1 MDNAANTPP
10 IKTNVIET
18 GSGAT
23 VENIEDLD
31 HDLDHDSKSASY
43 LLKEAQELLSSPE
56 NIEDLDHVSKSA
68 SYLCKEA
75 QEFLLS
81 LHQLATHSKNIPA
94 IPTIMAIAKEV
105 NAKRLLISLFK
116 HWQSDEEA
124 LAASCNAI
132 LLAIHSRS
140 ILLLSFFVAAGLRLD
155 IGGVVRATIN
165 DAFSQFITV
174 DSAVDLCDRLLMY
187 SQGQTHAQ
195 RKIFSQ
201 ICDLIKHP
209 ELLSKARSLLNEAG
223 IPLPIIDCDNDDN
236 IPIPGSKQ
244 ATIRNID
251 IYKFVEF
258 DARTE
263 AAKRMSLNWTIRK
276 GRDANEQAAIDERRI
291 TRLEKSKAEY
301 AKAEAKNG
309 DIFDDLLL
317 WAGRIASY
325 QQFEEQIGESLKKS
339 FDNVQHFIQSK
350 DAIIDKFEKIG
361 DQNNISVDITHF
373 EAAIHQAGIKAFG
386 EEFRTQL
393 WRDNSDYE
401 TNGLGSVVADRK
413 EVMDINNPTVE
424 KAAAIFPKLNS
435 YHFILIKKSAR
446 ARRL

>member
-1 MDNAANTPP
+1 MKADKLLLKINMDNTANTPP

-23 VENIEDLD
+23 VENIKDLD

-43 LLKEAQELLSSPE
+43 LRKEAQELLSSPE

-81 LHQLATHSKNIPA
+81 LHQLATHSRSVPA
-94 IPTIMAIAKEV
+94 IPTIVAIAKEV

-155 IGGVVRATIN
+155 IGGVVRATTN

-174 DSAVDLCDRLLMY
+174 DSAVDLCDRLFMY

-201 ICDLIKHP
+201 ICDLIKDP
-209 ELLSKARSLLNEAG
+209 ELLSKAQSLLNEAG
-223 IPLPIIDCDNDDN
+223 IPLPI
-236 IPIPGSKQ
+236 
-244 ATIRNID
+244 
-251 IYKFVEF
+251 V
-258 DARTE
+258 
-263 AAKRMSLNWTIRK
+263 
-276 GRDANEQAAIDERRI
+276 I
-291 TRLEKSKAEY
+291 TTLS
-301 AKAEAKNG
+301 
-309 DIFDDLLL
+309 
-317 WAGRIASY
+317 
-325 QQFEEQIGESLKKS
+325 
-339 FDNVQHFIQSK
+339 
-350 DAIIDKFEKIG
+350 
-361 DQNNISVDITHF
+361 
-373 EAAIHQAGIKAFG
+373 
-386 EEFRTQL
+386 
-393 WRDNSDYE
+393 
-401 TNGLGSVVADRK
+401 
-413 EVMDINNPTVE
+413 
-424 KAAAIFPKLNS
+424 
-435 YHFILIKKSAR
+435 
-446 ARRL
+446 